1 MNTDSPGGPV
11 ERIVRRQRDTLQEG
25 VYWTVMQNWDG
36 KLWPRLWPNEKWAWR
51 EMKRET
57 GLTRTQ
63 IMKRCDWTLVR
74 VALTRV

>member
-1 MNTDSPGGPV
+1 MATASPCGPL
-11 ERIVRRQRDTLQEG
+11 EPIVRGQRDKLQEG

-51 EMKRET
+51 ELERET
-57 GLTRTQ
+57 GLARAQ
-63 IMKRCDWTLVR
+63 IKKRCDWTLVR